1 MSKVLLQ
8 DLYLN
13 LKTGSLKNPSLETV
27 VVVPYLLQL
36 LTIYLLPKPRKIL
49 SIYLRNLFSSH
60 IRNCC
65 NLKKLVKLISESSHF
80 MLGFQS

>member
-13 LKTGSLKNPSLETV
+13 LKTGSLKNPSLEIV
-27 VVVPYLLQL
+27 VVVPYLLQP

-49 SIYLRNLFSSH
+49 SIYLRNLLSSH
-60 IRNCC
+60 RNCC
-65 NLKKLVKLISESSHF
+65 NLKKLVQLISESSHF